1 MKRVIKLTESELTN
15 LIKKVI
21 NENTLSGSR
30 YDVVFVGGLENDM
43 GLSSQTNLL
52 NRGLGGKNIKSFS
65 HGAPTSSVLEFMKQN
80 LKLPVYLFSA
90 GCKKAADLSASPY
103 VNKYKLYLIEPYLAS
118 KITMNIVKQAISNG
132 VPTSNVFSGPYPG
145 RGLGINGSTKTPK
158 GYDQY
163 GALTFAAAETSR

>member
-1 MKRVIKLTESELTN
+1 MKIIITERQYGL
-15 LIKKVI
+15 LGGLL
-21 NENTLSGSR
+21 NEEPQSDGR
-30 YDVVFVGGLENDM
+30 YDLVFVGGLEKDK

-65 HGAPTSSVLEFMKQN
+65 HAASTSSVLEFMKQN
-80 LKLPVYLFSA
+80 PKLPVYLFSA

-118 KITMNIVKQAISNG
+118 KITMDIVKQAISNG
-132 VPTSNVFSGPYPG
+132 VPTSNVFSGPHAG

-158 GYDQY
+158 NYDHF